1 MSTGK
6 TIGSI
11 VAAITIFFG
20 VLFLWGA
27 GNPEQGQ
34 PQWIII
40 GIISILIGLGIIWF
54 VRKQV
59 APGDEEVT
67 VKIDLT
73 GDIDLDTLTCKS
85 CGGHLSSEHTS
96 LKEGALIVDC
106 PFCGTNYQITEQP
119 KW

>member
-1 MSTGK
+1 MSAGK
-6 TIGSI
+6 IIGYI
-11 VAAITIFFG
+11 VAAIAIFFG
-20 VLFLWGA
+20 VIFVWGA
-27 GNPEQGQ
+27 FSPEGQ
-34 PQWIII
+34 PAWIIV
-40 GIISILIGLGIIWF
+40 GIISAMIGFGIIWF
-54 VRKQV
+54 VGKKMV
-59 APGDEEVT
+59 SDDEEVT

-96 LKEGALIVDC
+96 LQQGALVVDC